1 MMRFSDKVALVTGGR
16 TGIGKAIADRLR
28 EEGARV
34 DTVQRNHDPD
44 HECITADLA
53 DPATPARVVAAIAA
67 QAGRLDVL
75 VNNAGIMRQAGIEGT
90 SIDDWSHDLAVN
102 LTAPFLMVRSALAHL
117 RATRG
122 CIVNIGSI
130 EGLGSQTC
138 SYCAC
143 QGRASRADTCHRHRS
158 WQGRDPLQRR
168 GAWVDR
174 HAAERGIYRI
184 HGGCGGLSPRH
195 RQDSSGW
202 QDGQSGRDRC
212 AGRLPRIRAI
222 TGEICVDGGRMAKLS
237 LPG

>member
-28 EEGARV
+28 EEGASV
-34 DTVQRNHDPD
+34 YTVQRNHDPD

-122 CIVNIGSI
+122 CIVN
-130 EGLGSQTC
+130 
-138 SYCAC
+138 
-143 QGRASRADTCHRHRS
+143 
-158 WQGRDPLQRR
+158 
-168 GAWVDR
+168 
-174 HAAERGIYRI
+174 
-184 HGGCGGLSPRH
+184 
-195 RQDSSGW
+195 
-202 QDGQSGRDRC
+202 
-212 AGRLPRIRAI
+212 
-222 TGEICVDGGRMAKLS
+222 LS
-237 LPG
+237 LIHI